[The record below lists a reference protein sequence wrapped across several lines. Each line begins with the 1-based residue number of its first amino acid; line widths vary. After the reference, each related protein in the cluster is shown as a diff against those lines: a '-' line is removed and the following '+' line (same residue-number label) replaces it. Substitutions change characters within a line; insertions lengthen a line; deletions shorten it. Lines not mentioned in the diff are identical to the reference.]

1 MQLLAEQLE
10 LQQIRN
16 CSKRSLN
23 IHTSVPYRFLF
34 ESPFSRDRER
44 TFLCVSVTS
53 GDGRSA
59 SAQLSPSVASF
70 LWAGKKETAYCSI
83 GLHTNKQQRLI

>member
-23 IHTSVPYRFLF
+23 IHTSIRYSFPFDKHFASHRPDAGRDACRSSCELSGSAVSFFLF
-34 ESPFSRDRER
+34 
-44 TFLCVSVTS
+44 
-53 GDGRSA
+53 
-59 SAQLSPSVASF
+59 
-70 LWAGKKETAYCSI
+70 
-83 GLHTNKQQRLI
+83 LIFDVF